1 MSVLSAQDVIQKR
14 SGKKIK
20 CTVVEM
26 GSTEVKYIQWGDPN
40 EVIFTIDRA
49 LIRDIKFS
57 YGGKHTEEPP
67 EVDEY
72 YFEDDRA
79 NSIEL
84 DFIALSANALILTY
98 ERALSPGTA
107 IEGSVK
113 LLGLGVQ
120 NEFIDRSGVG
130 IDLGYKLKFGSLFK
144 GNDYRPRHLM
154 SGGYLR
160 PSLGWTRAVYGDG
173 RFNGDIESYS
183 QINLGLT
190 VGKQWALQ
198 NAAVLDLYLGL
209 HYYAGSFD
217 YSGMSDFFRGD
228 IVEEGNLFGSNGT
241 AIGFGLRVGGLFSK
255 YKPRDSKSK
264 GRERR

>member
-1 MSVLSAQDVIQKR
+1 MNTISAQDIIQQR

-57 YGGKHTEEPP
+57 YGGKHTEESP
-67 EVDEY
+67 EIDEY
-72 YFEDDRA
+72 YFQDDRA
-79 NSIEL
+79 QSIEL

-113 LLGLGVQ
+113 LLGLGVR
-120 NEFIDRSGVG
+120 NDFIDRSGVG
-130 IDLGYKLKFGSLFK
+130 VDLGYKLKFGSLFR
-144 GNDYRPRHLM
+144 GNDYRPRHIM
-154 SGGYLR
+154 SGGYVR
-160 PSLGWTRAVYGDG
+160 PSLGFTRAEYGRRQFTG
-173 RFNGDIESYS
+173 ELESYS
-183 QINLGLT
+183 QVNFGLSI
-190 VGKQWALQ
+190 GKQWALQ
-198 NAAVLDLYLGL
+198 NAAILDLYIGL
-209 HYYAGSFD
+209 HYFTGSFD
-217 YSGMSDFFRGD
+217 YNGVSDFFRGD
-228 IVEEGNLFGSNGT
+228 YIEEGNLFGSNGT

-255 YKPRDSKSK
+255 YKPKKTSQAK
-264 GRERR
+264 RR